1 MRLRQRKVESVGW
14 ISDRWHDLSD
24 VSSTAWLGLAL
35 WVIVVVALAALV
47 YVRYHLARMRKL
59 SFEDHRP
66 QVTMFME
73 PHAAD
78 WHLVELVVRNFGQR
92 TAYDVRFQFNNPPT
106 VAEYENAYEGMVDI
120 TELHLPE
127 ELPELAPGQEW
138 RTVWDSALDRHQLGG
153 AIASRFTG
161 TVTYYDSPA
170 PEGRWSNVKARRRK
184 PIETKVV
191 LDWGTLPPVQRIELM
206 TSHDL
211 AKREKQKLELLRRL
225 LTYFQVASQET
236 RPEDVRSEIDRIKH
250 ATQEIR
256 NRWRSR
262 QLEEP
267 TDVRMRR
274 PHSGHPPI
282 RDGEPEPEP
291 SRRHGQPTERLP

>member
-1 MRLRQRKVESVGW
+1 MGSVGW
-14 ISDRWHDLSD
+14 LSDRWHDLANFGA
-24 VSSTAWLGLAL
+24 TAWLGLAL
-35 WVIVVVALAALV
+35 WVMAAIALLALI
-47 YVRYHLARMRKL
+47 YVRYHLSRLRRL
-59 SFEDHRP
+59 SFEDNRP

-92 TAYDVRFQFNNPPT
+92 TAYDVQFHFSNPPT

-127 ELPELAPGQEW
+127 ELPELAPSQEW

-153 AIASRFTG
+153 AIASRFAG
-161 TVTYYDSPA
+161 TATYYDSPA
-170 PEGRWSNVKARRRK
+170 PSGRWRKFKARRRK
-184 PIETKVV
+184 PIETKIV
-191 LDWGTLPPVQRIELM
+191 LDWGTLPPVQRIDLM
-206 TSHDL
+206 TTHDL
-211 AKREKQKLELLRRL
+211 AKREKQKLELLRCV

-236 RPEDVRSEIDRIKH
+236 RPDDVRNEIDRIKH
-250 ATQEIR
+250 ATQDIR

-274 PHSGHPPI
+274 VDAGRQAS
-282 RDGEPEPEP
+282 RDGEPDLELG
-291 SRRHGQPTERLP
+291 RHRNELT